1 MKKLMLAVATG
12 LVTMGAAQAQ
22 QAQAPMYNTYSPQY
36 YVGIGGA
43 IGKNQATDDTRVT
56 PKIFAGVD
64 FDQHWGVEGGYSHS
78 NTKDYNVNLGNN
90 NVGKAYVN
98 GDSAYVAGKYTM
110 PVNDRISAYGK
121 LGVSY
126 NERENT
132 GVLGNYTDRQT
143 GAYGGLGAQYKLN
156 ERLSVV
162 AEYERYGKSENTGM
176 ESNIVSV
183 GLKAGF

>member
-1 MKKLMLAVATG
+1 MNKLMLALAAG

-22 QAQAPMYNTYSPQY
+22 STQAPMINTYTPTY
-36 YVGIGGA
+36 YVGVGGA

-56 PKIFAGVD
+56 PKVFAGVD
-64 FDQHWGVEGGYSHS
+64 LDQNWGVEGGYSHS
-78 NTKDYNVNLGNN
+78 NTKDYGTPQ
-90 NVGKAYVN
+90 GKAYVN
-98 GDSAYVAGKYTM
+98 GDSAYVAGKYTI

-132 GVLGNYTDRQT
+132 GATGDYTSRQT

-156 ERLSVV
+156 ERLSLV